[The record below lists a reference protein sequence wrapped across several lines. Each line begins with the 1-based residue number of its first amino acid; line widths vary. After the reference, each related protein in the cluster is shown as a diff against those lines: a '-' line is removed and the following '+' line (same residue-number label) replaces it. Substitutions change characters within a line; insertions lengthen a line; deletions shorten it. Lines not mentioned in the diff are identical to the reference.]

1 MIRHTGDM
9 LRPTTPLRAWQEWV
23 DQVKRWAS
31 EVELAARQGGIELAH
46 RVLDRI
52 KASWGAFAEL
62 ATLALY
68 LDGVWVSAG
77 QGCAA

>member
-1 MIRHTGDM
+1 MTGNAGNM
-9 LRPTTPLRAWQEWV
+9 LRPTTPRGQWREWV
-23 DQVKRWAS
+23 ELVQHWAA

-68 LDGVWVSAG
+68 LDSVWVSAG
-77 QGCAA
+77 QGRAE